1 MVSLEDAVI
10 ARYETGGN
18 RFEILIDPKA
28 AQNYSEGDE
37 IDWEDAIAA
46 DGIWSDSSKGE
57 RTPDILVNNTF
68 GTTDLIDIYKRILT
82 DGTIQ
87 LTSQQRKEMVE
98 QKRKQ
103 IVAHIVANAMNPQT
117 GGPHPP
123 QRIENAIDEVRYSV
137 DPMENMDKQIEKI
150 IKSIKTLIPISFE
163 KIRVAVK
170 IKAIH
175 VGKCYGQI
183 TSLSK
188 IESEEYQKDGSWI
201 GMLEMSA
208 ASFAKLEDALGSLTK
223 GTAETKML

>member
-18 RFEILIDPKA
+18 RFEILIDPRA
-28 AQNYSEGDE
+28 ALSHSEGNE

-46 DGIWSDSSKGE
+46 DGIWSDSAKGE
-57 RTPDILVNNTF
+57 RAPDTIVNNTF
-68 GTTDLIDIYKRILT
+68 ETTDLIDIYKKILAE
-82 DGTIQ
+82 GTIQ

-98 QKRKQ
+98 QKRKR

-137 DPMENMDKQIEKI
+137 DPMETMDKQVEKI
-150 IKSIKTLIPISFE
+150 IKLIKTLIPISFE

-170 IKAIH
+170 IQAIY

-208 ASFAKLEDALGSLTK
+208 TSFAKLEDALGSLTK

>member
-1 MVSLEDAVI
+1 MVSLEDAVT

-28 AQNYSEGDE
+28 AQSYREGDE
-37 IDWEDAIAA
+37 IDWEEAIAA
-46 DGIWSDSSKGE
+46 DGVWANSAKGD
-57 RTPDILVNNTF
+57 RAPDILVNDAF
-68 GTTDLIDIYKRILT
+68 GTTELIEIYKKILT
-82 DGTIQ
+82 EGTIQ
-87 LTSQQRKEMVE
+87 LTAQQRNEMVD
-98 QKRKQ
+98 QKKKQ

-123 QRIENAIDEVRYSV
+123 QRIENAIDEARFSV
-137 DPMENMDKQIEKI
+137 DPMEAIEKQVEKL
-150 IKSIKTLIPISFE
+150 IKLIKPLIPISFE

-170 IKAIH
+170 IRAIH

-183 TSLSK
+183 SSLSN

-201 GMLEMSA
+201 GILEMPA
-208 ASFAKLEDALGSLTK
+208 ASFVKLEDVLGSITK

>member
-1 MVSLEDAVI
+1 MADTTVV
-10 ARYETGGN
+10 RYSFEGEK
-18 RFEILIDPKA
+18 FEILVKPDPALDYKLGKKKDI
-28 AQNYSEGDE
+28 SSVLISDE
-37 IDWEDAIAA
+37 IYTDFGKGTKPSTEKLLAAFKTEDKTEIAQ
-46 DGIWSDSSKGE
+46 IMFEKG
-57 RTPDILVNNTF
+57 DLNL
-68 GTTDLIDIYKRILT
+68 TTD
-82 DGTIQ
+82 
-87 LTSQQRKEMVE
+87 QRRKMVE

>member
-28 AQNYSEGDE
+28 AQSYSEGDE

-46 DGIWSDSSKGE
+46 DGIWSDSAKGE
-57 RTPDILVNNTF
+57 RAPDSIVNNTF
-68 GTTDLIDIYKRILT
+68 ETTDLIDIYKKILAE
-82 DGTIQ
+82 GTIQ

-98 QKRKQ
+98 QKRKR

-137 DPMENMDKQIEKI
+137 DPMETMDKQVEKI
-150 IKSIKTLIPISFE
+150 IKLIKTLIPISFE

-170 IKAIH
+170 IQAIY

-208 ASFAKLEDALGSLTK
+208 TSFAKLEDALGSLTK

>member
-10 ARYETGGN
+10 AKYETGGN
-18 RFEILIDPKA
+18 RFEILIDPKS
-28 AQNYSEGDE
+28 AQEYKEGDD

-46 DGIWSDSSKGE
+46 DGIWADSAKGDRAPE
-57 RTPDILVNNTF
+57 NLVNDAF
-68 GTTDLIDIYKRILT
+68 EATDLIEIYKTILT
-82 DGTIQ
+82 EGNIQ
-87 LTSQQRKEMVE
+87 LTSQQRNEMVD

-103 IVAHIVANAMNPQT
+103 IIAHVVANAMNPQT

-123 QRIENAIDEVRYSV
+123 QRIENAIDEARFSI
-137 DPMENMDKQIEKI
+137 DPMEAIERQVEKL
-150 IKSIKTLIPISFE
+150 IKSIKPLIPISFE

-170 IKAIH
+170 IQAIH

-183 TSLSK
+183 SSLAN
-188 IESEEYQKDGSWI
+188 IQSEEYQKDGSWI

-208 ASFAKLEDALGSLTK
+208 ASFVKLEDVLGSLTK

>member
-28 AQNYSEGDE
+28 AQEYKEGDD

-46 DGIWSDSSKGE
+46 DGIWADSAKGDRAPE
-57 RTPDILVNNTF
+57 HLVNDAF
-68 GTTDLIDIYKRILT
+68 EATDLIEIYKTILT
-82 DGTIQ
+82 EGNIQ
-87 LTSQQRKEMVE
+87 LTSQQRNEMVDK
-98 QKRKQ
+98 KRKQ
-103 IVAHIVANAMNPQT
+103 IIAHVVANAMNPQT

-123 QRIENAIDEVRYSV
+123 QRIENAIDEARFSI
-137 DPMENMDKQIEKI
+137 DPMEAIERQVEKL
-150 IKSIKTLIPISFE
+150 IKSIKPLIPISFE

-170 IKAIH
+170 IQSIH

-183 TSLSK
+183 SSLAT
-188 IESEEYQKDGSWI
+188 IQSEEYQKDGSWI

-208 ASFAKLEDALGSLTK
+208 ASFVKLEDVLGSLTK

>member
-28 AQNYSEGDE
+28 AQSHSEGNE

-46 DGIWSDSSKGE
+46 DGIWSDSAKGE
-57 RTPDILVNNTF
+57 RAPDIIVNNTF
-68 GTTDLIDIYKRILT
+68 ETTDLIDIYKKILA

-87 LTSQQRKEMVE
+87 LTSLQRKEMVE

-137 DPMENMDKQIEKI
+137 DPMETMDKQVEKI
-150 IKSIKTLIPISFE
+150 IRLIKTLIPISFE

-170 IKAIH
+170 IQAIY

>member
-1 MVSLEDAVI
+1 MVSLEDAVT

-28 AQNYSEGDE
+28 AQSYREGDD
-37 IDWEDAIAA
+37 IDWEEAIAA
-46 DGIWSDSSKGE
+46 DGVWPDIAKGD
-57 RTPDILVNNTF
+57 RAPDILVNDAF
-68 GTTDLIDIYKRILT
+68 GTTELIEIYKKILT
-82 DGTIQ
+82 EGTIQ
-87 LTSQQRKEMVE
+87 LTAQQRNEMVD
-98 QKRKQ
+98 QKKKQ

-123 QRIENAIDEVRYSV
+123 QRIENAIDEARFSV
-137 DPMENMDKQIEKI
+137 DPMEAIEKQVEKL
-150 IKSIKTLIPISFE
+150 IKLIKPLIPISFE

-170 IKAIH
+170 IRAIH

-183 TSLSK
+183 SSLSN

-201 GMLEMSA
+201 GILEMPA
-208 ASFAKLEDALGSLTK
+208 ASFVKLEDVLGALTK

>member
-28 AQNYSEGDE
+28 AQSYSEGDE

-46 DGIWSDSSKGE
+46 DGIWSDSAKGE
-57 RTPDILVNNTF
+57 RAPDIIVNNTF
-68 GTTDLIDIYKRILT
+68 ETTDLIDIYKKILA

-98 QKRKQ
+98 QKRKR

-137 DPMENMDKQIEKI
+137 DPMETMDKQVEKI
-150 IKSIKTLIPISFE
+150 INLIKTLIPISFE

-170 IKAIH
+170 IQAIY

-208 ASFAKLEDALGSLTK
+208 TSFAKLEDALGSLTK

>member
-10 ARYETGGN
+10 AKYETGGN

-28 AQNYSEGDE
+28 AQSYSEGDE

-46 DGIWSDSSKGE
+46 DGIWSDSAKGE
-57 RTPDILVNNTF
+57 RAPDIIVNNTF
-68 GTTDLIDIYKRILT
+68 ETTDLIDIYKNILAE
-82 DGTIQ
+82 GTIQ

-137 DPMENMDKQIEKI
+137 DPMETMDKQVEKI
-150 IKSIKTLIPISFE
+150 IKLIKTLIPISFE

-170 IKAIH
+170 IQAIY

-208 ASFAKLEDALGSLTK
+208 TSFAKLEDALGSLTK

>member
-28 AQNYSEGDE
+28 AQSHSEGNV

-46 DGIWSDSSKGE
+46 DGIWSDSAKGE
-57 RTPDILVNNTF
+57 RTPDTIVNNTF
-68 GTTDLIDIYKRILT
+68 ETTDLIDIYKKILAE
-82 DGTIQ
+82 GTIQ
-87 LTSQQRKEMVE
+87 LTSLQRKEMVE

-137 DPMENMDKQIEKI
+137 DPMETRDKQVEKI
-150 IKSIKTLIPISFE
+150 IKLIKTLIPISFE

-170 IKAIH
+170 IQAIH

>member
-28 AQNYSEGDE
+28 AQSYSEGDE

-57 RTPDILVNNTF
+57 RTPDMLVNNTF
-68 GTTDLIDIYKRILT
+68 ETTDLIKIYKRILT

-137 DPMENMDKQIEKI
+137 DPMETMDSQVEKI
-150 IKSIKTLIPISFE
+150 IKSIKKLIPISFE

-170 IKAIH
+170 IKAIY

-208 ASFAKLEDALGSLTK
+208 TSFAKLEDTLGSLTK

>member
-10 ARYETGGN
+10 ARYETGGS

-28 AQNYSEGDE
+28 AQSYSEGNE

-46 DGIWSDSSKGE
+46 DGIWSDSAKGE
-57 RTPDILVNNTF
+57 RAPDTIVNNTF
-68 GTTDLIDIYKRILT
+68 ETTDLIDIYKKILAE
-82 DGTIQ
+82 GTIQ

-123 QRIENAIDEVRYSV
+123 QRIENAINEVRYSV
-137 DPMENMDKQIEKI
+137 DPIETRDKQVEKI
-150 IKSIKTLIPISFE
+150 IKLIKTLIPISFE

-170 IKAIH
+170 IQAIH

-183 TSLSK
+183 TNLSK

-208 ASFAKLEDALGSLTK
+208 ASFAKLEDTLGSLTK